1 MKNKR
6 KRHGCSTKKQT
17 LLRRSRR
24 RRVNE
29 AYGMSFEALEDRALL
44 AAITVGTPA
53 DLVDGNTSSI
63 AELIAS
69 PGADGAISLREA
81 IAAADSTGGLDTITF
96 DATVFNG
103 EAADVIRLQ
112 SELVVRGSVDI
123 DGGDLGI
130 VVSGD
135 TLGNDITKSG
145 TFITDVDSSVAAGV
159 LSDNADRVFVI
170 IGRSGATSTFSGLT
184 ITGGSADGTGG
195 DGGGI
200 KIESSNLSLSQS
212 IVSGNRADD
221 SAGGIQVGGS
231 QLKIDQST
239 ISDNVVQSPSLEN
252 ALGGGISSSGGDVI
266 ITNST
271 VSGNVAGGETGRGG
285 GVYAA
290 SGSLSIS
297 GSTISGNVASSPFG
311 NSNALGGGVFANF
324 QSLSISDSTITSNT
338 AGFGGGIIVDHPSAT
353 ATLDLT
359 NSIVADNSSDIA
371 TGFTVS
377 INANFS
383 LIGDNSGTSLASTS
397 GSPDSQGN
405 LVGSSSAPIVSS
417 LGALTDNGGL
427 TQTHALLPGSPAI
440 DAGNSSLVLDQRGL
454 DRVIGS
460 SADIG
465 AFELQGAFIIV
476 DTSEGFFDGDFS
488 EGDLSLIEA
497 LEISEGTSAIETIVF
512 DPSVFNGEAVDVI
525 HLQREL
531 FISRSV
537 TIDGGDLD
545 VVITGDRDFDDL
557 LIEGTFITDAE
568 NNSNQFNNVRPFSIS
583 TGVSEAVT
591 LRGLTV
597 TGGYSFNGGGAI
609 ESRFASLIIDN
620 SVIAGNFA
628 DGGGG
633 GGVRVNDGSLTV
645 EDSDISNN
653 LSDAFSFEQ
662 GGGGVAA
669 FNTSVSINNST
680 VSRNSS
686 RSIGGGVFSDVG
698 TVTIVDTEIS
708 DNIAQDFG
716 GGISTF
722 EGDVI
727 VDRSTI
733 NGNEAPFNSGGGIV
747 TGAGSVTVSNS
758 TISGNTSQDGG
769 GIKTFNGSVTVT
781 DSTIAENQSDSG
793 GAIAIEQFD
802 SGFAIPTLTISNSII
817 ANPNSQ
823 VDIQTFSQFGDI
835 QTVVTSSLISNNDR
849 TNLDPAPVGS
859 PDANGNFIGEFF
871 APIDP
876 VLGPLADNG
885 GPTQTHALLAGSPA
899 IDTGD
904 TTSTTDQRGEPRPN
918 AGGNGP
924 DMGAFEEQSLTLVVD
939 TSNDLLDGDFSAGNQ
954 SLREAIQRAN
964 ANEGIDRIIFDAN
977 VFDGMPEDVIRLVNG
992 ELLITEG
999 LAINTGDLQIVVSGD
1014 SLGNDVFDSTTFIV
1028 DVPASDS
1035 ANTLGDN
1042 SRVFNIATSA
1052 GESVSLGGLTIT
1064 GGNAAAGGGGIAI
1077 SSAVVELANVV
1088 VAGNR
1093 SSGDGGGILTD
1104 SELTL
1109 NDSFVS
1115 GNIASSD
1122 GVGGDGGGIAVLGTE
1137 ALRLNNSTVSENS
1150 AATLGGGIF
1159 ALQSAVTVD
1168 GSSVVDNSSAD
1179 KGGGIATETSA
1190 ISLTNSNVSGNQSVS
1205 NGGGIFLEQGSLVAF
1220 QSTIDGNSTTGS
1232 SGKGGGV
1239 AGGLV
1244 ASISLEEVTLS
1255 ANQSVSDGG
1264 GIYSED
1270 GSVSFTRSTISGN
1283 GTTGSDAGGGGIFA
1297 LSSSVEANSST
1308 VSGNTSTGDGGGLFV
1323 QGEEVLIVSSTIS
1336 GNSAIGDGGGL
1347 YTVAADISIF
1357 SSTVALNES
1366 VNAFGGGGLH
1376 NVGVSTFDVR
1386 NSILA
1391 SNIAAGDASDLRLT
1405 STQSFDVEFSL
1416 IGTNNTTK
1424 LDPAPVGSPDANGN
1438 LVGTSSA
1445 VIDPLL
1451 DVLSLNGGLTQTHA
1465 LLANSPAIDAGSST
1479 LNNDQRGRPFVR
1491 DAGNAVDIGAFES
1504 QRLELIVDT
1513 ERDEVDGDFTD
1524 NQLSLREAIQLANAN
1539 PGEDLINFDPNEFR
1553 GSAFLDTIHLGL
1565 GELMVTESLQ
1575 IDGGDLGIVISGD
1588 ANRDDVNSTG
1598 AITDIDRNTESRLD
1612 DNSGV
1617 FNITA
1622 PAGDLVTLSGLTI
1635 TGGVSSQL
1643 GGITNGAADLVIS
1656 ESIIA
1661 GNQSSVDGGG
1671 VSNESGS
1678 ITIDRTTISGNRTV
1692 SRSDN
1697 GGGIYSD
1704 DGDVSISFSTISDN
1718 QTLGVQ
1724 SGGGGIYI
1732 VDGTLSLTLST
1743 VSGNQALGDNS
1754 NGGGISSL
1762 RGDII
1767 LDNVTLTQNVATGVG
1782 GGISVLNR
1790 LSNSALTL
1798 NNTIVAGNEATDRA
1812 DLAIDSNVLVDVQF
1826 SLIGDNTGTSL
1837 NAAPVGSP
1845 DVDGN
1850 LIGTAGSVIDP
1861 LLGALLDNR
1870 GPTLTHD
1877 LLPGSPAID
1886 AGFSSFA
1893 VDQRDDPAF
1902 ARNDGGG
1909 VDIGSF
1915 ERFAFTFVVDTS
1927 SDIDDGD
1934 LSAGNLSLRE
1944 ALALSNDNP
1953 STDTITFDPTVF
1965 NGEPADVIRLLETL
1979 FISEGVIIDA
1989 AGLGIVIS
1997 GDVDGNDVLVAESNV
2012 TDTFASETNDTL
2024 DDNVRVIDITAAA
2037 GEVITIDGLT
2047 VTGGQN
2053 SGDGAGIRTQNS
2065 DLELTNALVAGNRT
2079 TSFGQGGGIHSEDG
2093 NVTLNE
2099 TVVSDNLSNGNG
2111 GGVYSDE
2118 GTIVL
2123 NDSSI
2128 KNNVT
2133 GTADRGGGIYS
2144 RLGDV
2149 LLNESSVSNN
2159 TTGSSGDGG
2168 GIYTSAGDVTLNDS
2182 SVNDNV
2188 TGSDGEGGGIY
2199 TSTGRVSLTGS
2210 SVSNNTTGT
2219 SAEGGGIY
2227 TSSGDVSLIDST
2239 VDNNTT
2245 TSTSGRG
2252 GGIFTNNG
2260 AVTLSGSSVSHNV
2273 TEGSSGTG
2281 GGIYAFNGDVSLT
2294 SSSVSNN
2301 TTGFNADGG
2310 GIYTSSG
2317 DVSLIDSTISNNVV
2331 GGSADGGGIHSS
2343 DGNVTAIRSSISLN
2357 QSGGDGGGI
2366 ETFSGDV
2373 VLLNSTISGNQTS
2386 GQGGGINAVSSDL
2399 IQIVNSTIVNNQS
2412 GNNGGGVH
2420 GTTSSSDDLIIENSI
2435 IAGNI
2440 TTGGIGP
2447 DLEYGSSVDSV
2458 VRFSLIGDSSGTPLA
2473 ATGPSTPDANGNLV
2487 GSPGDLVD
2495 PLLAALADNGGP
2507 TLTHALLADSPAI
2520 NAGGSA
2526 SIAVGPIDQRG
2537 SFRVVDGQID
2547 IGAVESETLG
2557 VTVANVI
2564 VSGSGYHADF
2574 IDAIDGDG
2582 IGSGNGLGFSLVGDH
2597 QLTSVPW
2604 TNVDTLYLE
2613 FSADVSASL
2622 ADGDILLTGH

>member
-6 KRHGCSTKKQT
+6 KRHGRSTKKQT

-112 SELVVRGSVDI
+112 SELVVQEAVDI

-135 TLGNDITKSG
+135 TLGNDLTKPG

-159 LSDNADRVFVI
+159 LFDNADRVFVI
-170 IGRSGATSTFSGLT
+170 IGGSGATSTFAGLT

-239 ISDNVVQSPSLEN
+239 ISDNVVQSPSLDN

-271 VSGNVAGGETGRGG
+271 ISGNVAGGETGRGG

-311 NSNALGGGVFANF
+311 DSNALGGGVFANF

-405 LVGSSSAPIVSS
+405 LVGSSSAPIDPS

-427 TQTHALLPGSPAI
+427 TESHALLPGSPAI
-440 DAGNSSLVLDQRGL
+440 DAGNSSLVFDQRGL

-497 LEISEGTSAIETIVF
+497 LEISEGTSAIETIIF

-525 HLQREL
+525 HLQQEL
-531 FISRSV
+531 FISQSV

-545 VVITGDRDFDDL
+545 VVITGDRDFDDF
-557 LIEGTFITDAE
+557 LIEGTFITDVE
-568 NNSNQFNNVRPFSIS
+568 NNFNRFNNVRPFSIS

-597 TGGYSFNGGGAI
+597 TGGYSFDGGGGI
-609 ESRFASLIIDN
+609 ESSFASLIIDN

-628 DGGGG
+628 DGGSG
-633 GGVRVNDGSLTV
+633 GGVRVIDGSLTV
-645 EDSDISNN
+645 TDSDISNN

-662 GGGGVAA
+662 GGGGVGA

-698 TVTIVDTEIS
+698 TVAIVDTEIS

-716 GGISTF
+716 GGIATF

-758 TISGNTSQDGG
+758 TISGNIANNDGG

-781 DSTIAENQSDSG
+781 DSTIAENQSIVG
-793 GAIAIEQFD
+793 GGIAID
-802 SGFAIPTLTISNSII
+802 NNDFAFSPTLTISNSII

-823 VDIQTFSQFGDI
+823 GDIQTFSQSGDLP
-835 QTVVTSSLISNNDR
+835 TVVTSSLISNNDR
-849 TNLDPAPVGS
+849 TNLAPAPVGS

-899 IDTGD
+899 IDAGD

-939 TSNDLLDGDFSAGNQ
+939 TSNDLLDGDFSTGNL
-954 SLREAIQRAN
+954 SLREAIERAN
-964 ANEGIDRIIFDAN
+964 ANEGVDSIIFDAN

-992 ELLITEG
+992 ELLISEG

-1014 SLGNDVFDSTTFIV
+1014 SLGNDVFDPTTFIV
-1028 DVPASDS
+1028 DVAASDS

-1109 NDSFVS
+1109 NDSLVS

-1122 GVGGDGGGIAVLGTE
+1122 GVGGGDGGGIAVLGAETV
-1137 ALRLNNSTVSENS
+1137 RLNNSTVSENS
-1150 AATLGGGIF
+1150 AAALGGGIF

-1168 GSSVVDNSSAD
+1168 RSSVVDNSSAD
-1179 KGGGIATETSA
+1179 KGGGIATETGA
-1190 ISLTNSNVSGNQSVS
+1190 ISLTDSNVSGNQSVS
-1205 NGGGIFLEQGSLVAF
+1205 NGGGIFVEHGSLVAF
-1220 QSTIDGNSTTGS
+1220 QSTIDGNSTTGN
-1232 SGKGGGV
+1232 SGKGGGI

-1283 GTTGSDAGGGGIFA
+1283 STNSGGGGIFA
-1297 LSSSVEANSST
+1297 MSSSVTANAST
-1308 VSGNTSTGDGGGLFV
+1308 VSGNFSTGRGGGLFV
-1323 QGEEVLIVSSTIS
+1323 QSDQVSLTNSTIS
-1336 GNSAIGDGGGL
+1336 GNTSVSDGGGL
-1347 YTVAADISIF
+1347 YTAAAGISIL
-1357 SSTVALNES
+1357 SSTVALNTS
-1366 VNAFGGGGLH
+1366 FATNGGAGLF
-1376 NVGVSTFDVR
+1376 NVGTSTFEIHS
-1386 NSILA
+1386 SILA
-1391 SNIAAGDASDLRLT
+1391 SNIASGIAADLRFN
-1405 STQSFDVEFSL
+1405 SIQSLDLQFSL
-1416 IGTNNTTK
+1416 IGSNDSTP
-1424 LDPAPVGSPDANGN
+1424 LVAAPVGSPDANGN
-1438 LVGTSSA
+1438 LIGTSSA
-1445 VIDPLL
+1445 FINPLL
-1451 DVLSLNGGLTQTHA
+1451 DTLSLAGGLTQTHA
-1465 LLANSPAIDAGSST
+1465 LRSGSPAIDAGSST
-1479 LNNDQRGRPFVR
+1479 LNNDQRGRPFIR

-1524 NQLSLREAIQLANAN
+1524 NRLSLREAIQLANAN

-1553 GSAFLDTIHLGL
+1553 GSAFLGH
-1565 GELMVTESLQ
+1565 
-1575 IDGGDLGIVISGD
+1575 
-1588 ANRDDVNSTG
+1588 
-1598 AITDIDRNTESRLD
+1598 
-1612 DNSGV
+1612 
-1617 FNITA
+1617 
-1622 PAGDLVTLSGLTI
+1622 
-1635 TGGVSSQL
+1635 
-1643 GGITNGAADLVIS
+1643 
-1656 ESIIA
+1656 
-1661 GNQSSVDGGG
+1661 
-1671 VSNESGS
+1671 
-1678 ITIDRTTISGNRTV
+1678 
-1692 SRSDN
+1692 
-1697 GGGIYSD
+1697 
-1704 DGDVSISFSTISDN
+1704 
-1718 QTLGVQ
+1718 
-1724 SGGGGIYI
+1724 
-1732 VDGTLSLTLST
+1732 
-1743 VSGNQALGDNS
+1743 
-1754 NGGGISSL
+1754 
-1762 RGDII
+1762 
-1767 LDNVTLTQNVATGVG
+1767 
-1782 GGISVLNR
+1782 
-1790 LSNSALTL
+1790 
-1798 NNTIVAGNEATDRA
+1798 
-1812 DLAIDSNVLVDVQF
+1812 
-1826 SLIGDNTGTSL
+1826 
-1837 NAAPVGSP
+1837 
-1845 DVDGN
+1845 
-1850 LIGTAGSVIDP
+1850 
-1861 LLGALLDNR
+1861 
-1870 GPTLTHD
+1870 
-1877 LLPGSPAID
+1877 
-1886 AGFSSFA
+1886 
-1893 VDQRDDPAF
+1893 
-1902 ARNDGGG
+1902 
-1909 VDIGSF
+1909 
-1915 ERFAFTFVVDTS
+1915 
-1927 SDIDDGD
+1927 
-1934 LSAGNLSLRE
+1934 
-1944 ALALSNDNP
+1944 
-1953 STDTITFDPTVF
+1953 
-1965 NGEPADVIRLLETL
+1965 
-1979 FISEGVIIDA
+1979 
-1989 AGLGIVIS
+1989 
-1997 GDVDGNDVLVAESNV
+1997 
-2012 TDTFASETNDTL
+2012 
-2024 DDNVRVIDITAAA
+2024 
-2037 GEVITIDGLT
+2037 
-2047 VTGGQN
+2047 
-2053 SGDGAGIRTQNS
+2053 
-2065 DLELTNALVAGNRT
+2065 
-2079 TSFGQGGGIHSEDG
+2079 
-2093 NVTLNE
+2093 
-2099 TVVSDNLSNGNG
+2099 
-2111 GGVYSDE
+2111 
-2118 GTIVL
+2118 
-2123 NDSSI
+2123 
-2128 KNNVT
+2128 
-2133 GTADRGGGIYS
+2133 
-2144 RLGDV
+2144 
-2149 LLNESSVSNN
+2149 
-2159 TTGSSGDGG
+2159 
-2168 GIYTSAGDVTLNDS
+2168 
-2182 SVNDNV
+2182 
-2188 TGSDGEGGGIY
+2188 
-2199 TSTGRVSLTGS
+2199 
-2210 SVSNNTTGT
+2210 
-2219 SAEGGGIY
+2219 
-2227 TSSGDVSLIDST
+2227 
-2239 VDNNTT
+2239 
-2245 TSTSGRG
+2245 
-2252 GGIFTNNG
+2252 
-2260 AVTLSGSSVSHNV
+2260 
-2273 TEGSSGTG
+2273 
-2281 GGIYAFNGDVSLT
+2281 
-2294 SSSVSNN
+2294 
-2301 TTGFNADGG
+2301 
-2310 GIYTSSG
+2310 
-2317 DVSLIDSTISNNVV
+2317 
-2331 GGSADGGGIHSS
+2331 HSS
-2343 DGNVTAIRSSISLN
+2343 W
-2357 QSGGDGGGI
+2357 
-2366 ETFSGDV
+2366 
-2373 VLLNSTISGNQTS
+2373 
-2386 GQGGGINAVSSDL
+2386 
-2399 IQIVNSTIVNNQS
+2399 
-2412 GNNGGGVH
+2412 
-2420 GTTSSSDDLIIENSI
+2420 
-2435 IAGNI
+2435 
-2440 TTGGIGP
+2440 
-2447 DLEYGSSVDSV
+2447 
-2458 VRFSLIGDSSGTPLA
+2458 
-2473 ATGPSTPDANGNLV
+2473 
-2487 GSPGDLVD
+2487 
-2495 PLLAALADNGGP
+2495 
-2507 TLTHALLADSPAI
+2507 
-2520 NAGGSA
+2520 
-2526 SIAVGPIDQRG
+2526 
-2537 SFRVVDGQID
+2537 
-2547 IGAVESETLG
+2547 LG
-2557 VTVANVI
+2557 
-2564 VSGSGYHADF
+2564 
-2574 IDAIDGDG
+2574 
-2582 IGSGNGLGFSLVGDH
+2582 
-2597 QLTSVPW
+2597 
-2604 TNVDTLYLE
+2604 
-2613 FSADVSASL
+2613 
-2622 ADGDILLTGH
+2622 